1 LPEQDANALAYRGKV
16 FDRIRGKKVLF
27 DLAFRGSKDRHTL
40 EKKNDTNLLE
50 MVMNHDSFVLYK
62 YFFFI
67 FPAKTRQFYFA
78 KGHLHGRS
86 LPRKRKHLLNQI
98 SFWCHLLILCLHP
111 ILAPINFVTLG
122 SSSLIYSQWIHFVL
136 QGILKGE
143 VSLYC

>member
-86 LPRKRKHLLNQI
+86 LPRKRTHLASFAYCLFAPHFGGNQFCTFRLFF
-98 SFWCHLLILCLHP
+98 SDL
-111 ILAPINFVTLG
+111 
-122 SSSLIYSQWIHFVL
+122 
-136 QGILKGE
+136 
-143 VSLYC
+143 